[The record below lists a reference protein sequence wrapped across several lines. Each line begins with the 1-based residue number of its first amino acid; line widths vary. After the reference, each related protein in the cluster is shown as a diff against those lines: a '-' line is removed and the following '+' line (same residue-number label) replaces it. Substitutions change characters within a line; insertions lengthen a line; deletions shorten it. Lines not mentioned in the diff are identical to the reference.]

1 MRKQRAALRRPGA
14 AALDLCYVAAGRY
27 DGFWEI
33 GLNSWDTC
41 AGIVMV
47 REAGGQ
53 VTDMNGGGDVL
64 GNKGIVAGN
73 QELHPALVKALNA
86 TFALGGD
93 VPHHYALWPLR
104 PGRWHLVEWV
114 AHAMQN
120 DTSAM
125 PDDAAGRGRAV

>member
-1 MRKQRAALRRPGA
+1 MRGQRVAGMRRLGS
-14 AALDLCYVAAGRY
+14 AALDFAWVAAGRY

-73 QELHPALVKALNA
+73 QELHPALVKALK
-86 TFALGGD
+86 
-93 VPHHYALWPLR
+93 
-104 PGRWHLVEWV
+104 
-114 AHAMQN
+114 
-120 DTSAM
+120 
-125 PDDAAGRGRAV
+125 AVKA